1 MKVSMS
7 GFECTP
13 TPSPALVAV
22 DAQRRTFLRGLLLC
36 YGVIW
41 LALAWSP
48 YHRQDWALENALV
61 GLFAALLWYHRRRV
75 PLSRTANSLIAGFLL
90 LHAIGAHYTYSEV
103 PYRDWLHALGFSSD
117 ISGRN
122 HFDRL
127 VHFLYG
133 LLLAMP
139 VRELCGRLLP
149 LPRGLGYLLPFLLLG
164 SGSMLYEWI
173 EWGAAMVFGGELGV
187 AYVGSQGDPWD
198 AQKDMLLA
206 SSGAM
211 LALLL
216 TYWFSRFQSSN
227 KR

>member
-1 MKVSMS
+1 MKTSMPAS
-7 GFECTP
+7 DCP
-13 TPSPALVAV
+13 VVPSSTGDAV
-22 DAQRRTFLRGLLLC
+22 GAQRRQFLCGLLLC

-48 YHRQDWALENALV
+48 RHRQDWALENALV
-61 GLFAALLWYHRRRV
+61 WLFVALLWYHRRRM
-75 PLSRTANSLIAGFLL
+75 PLSRTANSLIVGFLL

-103 PYRDWLHALGFSSD
+103 PYRDWLNALGFSSD

-127 VHFLYG
+127 VHILYG

-139 VRELCGRLLP
+139 VRELCGRMLPLSRGLSFLLP
-149 LPRGLGYLLPFLLLG
+149 LLLL
-164 SGSMLYEWI
+164 SFGSMVYEWI
-173 EWGAAMVFGGELGV
+173 EWGAAMVFGGELGI

-198 AQKDMLLA
+198 AQKDTLLA
-206 SSGAM
+206 STGAVM
-211 LALLL
+211 ALAL
-216 TYWFSRFQSSN
+216 TYWLARGQPNN

>member
-1 MKVSMS
+1 M
-7 GFECTP
+7 
-13 TPSPALVAV
+13 PSAALDAVA
-22 DAQRRTFLRGLLLC
+22 AQRRQFLRGLLLC
-36 YGVIW
+36 YGIIW

-61 GLFAALLWYHRRRV
+61 GLFAMLLWYHRRRV
-75 PLSRTANSLIAGFLL
+75 PLSRTANSLIVGFLL

-133 LLLAMP
+133 LLLAVP
-139 VRELCGRLLP
+139 VRELCSRMLPLSHGPSYLLP
-149 LPRGLGYLLPFLLLG
+149 LLLLG
-164 SGSMLYEWI
+164 FGSTVYEWI
-173 EWGAAMVFGGELGV
+173 EWGAAMVFGGELGI

-198 AQKDMLLA
+198 AQKDTLLA
-206 SSGAM
+206 SSGAV
-211 LALLL
+211 LALAL
-216 TYWFSRFQSSN
+216 TYGLSRFQPSN